1 MDTKAEEDRL
11 IWGVPAIAE
20 VIDRTPR
27 QTWHLLNS
35 GLLPAK
41 KVGAKWVATR
51 GGLRQSFAGAIA
63 EREAAVRS

>member
-1 MDTKAEEDRL
+1 MNGNNEADRL

-20 VIDRTPR
+20 EIDRTPR

-41 KVGAKWVATR
+41 KVGAKWVATK
-51 GGLRQSFAGAIA
+51 GGLRDFFGKTAGAGA
-63 EREAAVRS
+63 GR